1 MTTGTVATKGTRLY
15 FAVSETEILK
25 VACPTGVTGLGGPA
39 TQIDQTCLD
48 SEEMESFAG
57 MANPGQL
64 TIPINFINRSASHQ
78 ALFALKESG
87 EKISWMV
94 VDSDQQGEPVAVDSE
109 GRLVSPGATTKEFV
123 GYVAD
128 IEVNY
133 EVNNIKR
140 ATLTLQRSGAIA
152 HTWPAADLA

>member
-1 MTTGTVATKGTRLY
+1 MTTGTIATKGTRLY
-15 FAVSETEILK
+15 FAVDGSDILK

-39 TQIDQTCLD
+39 SQIDQTCLD
-48 SEEMESFAG
+48 SLEMEFFAG

-64 TIPINFINRSASHQ
+64 TIPINFINSSASHQ

-87 EKISWMV
+87 DKISWMV
-94 VDSDQQGEPVAVDSE
+94 VDSDQQNAPTSLDSD
-109 GRLVSPGATTKEFV
+109 GRLVSPGATTKEFL

-140 ATLTLQRSGAIA
+140 ATLTIQRSGPVA
-152 HTWPAADLA
+152 HTWPAATAE